1 MNESTDTNG
10 TTGHVPEV
18 EVSASRKVEGWVV
31 AESRPWTGNDRF
43 IFGDDWSTFCET
55 REAADDVAE
64 SWRLHSSAR
73 PDGMVGIFALVR
85 VDEPSAADATGVDAT
100 ATADRTGEVVSAR

>member
-10 TTGHVPEV
+10 TTGSVPEV

-43 IFGDDWSTFCET
+43 IFGDDWSTYCET
-55 REAADDVAE
+55 REEADDVAE
-64 SWRLHSSAR
+64 SWRRGSSTRRHAKTI
-73 PDGMVGIFALVR
+73 GVFALVR
-85 VDEPSAADATGVDAT
+85 VDDQSTTDAASS
-100 ATADRTGEVVSAR
+100 GEVVSAR